1 MTENNNIIFC
11 KEEALSNAEIDR
23 ATFRLL
29 AAFYNYNPDR
39 NFIEALM
46 NLTSGSVPMNGI
58 SSAVSMITK
67 YACEAVRSDEL
78 VTELKRDW
86 TKLFRGVAPD
96 YGPKA
101 PYEQLYVN
109 SGSLKLI
116 SVLAQEYQCNGFAE
130 YMEINNRH
138 DYIGTELAYA
148 AHLASLRL
156 TAIETGNFEEYSK
169 YQNMSDSFIEN
180 HPANWVGMFCEEAE
194 KHAATDFYRGV
205 LKLTFLTVTAKG
217 GSDEFLF

>member
-130 YMEINNRH
+130 YMEIITDTTTSAPNWPMLHILLPSVSQLLKREILRNIPNIR
-138 DYIGTELAYA
+138 ICPTALLKTIRQTGWECFVKRLKNMPQQIFTE
-148 AHLASLRL
+148 
-156 TAIETGNFEEYSK
+156 E
-169 YQNMSDSFIEN
+169 
-180 HPANWVGMFCEEAE
+180 C
-194 KHAATDFYRGV
+194 
-205 LKLTFLTVTAKG
+205 
-217 GSDEFLF
+217 